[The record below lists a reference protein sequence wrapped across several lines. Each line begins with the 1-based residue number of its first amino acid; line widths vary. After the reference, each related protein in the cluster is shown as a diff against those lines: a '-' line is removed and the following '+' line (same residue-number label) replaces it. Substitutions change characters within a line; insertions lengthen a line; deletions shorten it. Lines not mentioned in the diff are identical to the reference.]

1 MTSILDRPGWSA
13 LTTRHA
19 DLAVGNSLARRFGPG
34 ISAFAGTLN
43 NEPESLEALA
53 ALARPGEPMIVA
65 QTGPIG
71 VPRGFRPATI
81 TPLVQMI
88 LERPI
93 EPIADPN
100 IVRLGW
106 PDAEE
111 MFALAT
117 LTKPGP
123 FTLKSQALGGFWG
136 IRDSGR
142 IVAMA
147 GERLKQPG
155 FVELS
160 GVCVHPDFRG
170 RGLARALSQFVSH
183 QIAAAGDT
191 PYLHTFSG
199 NAPAIS
205 LYESLGFRHRADL
218 TVVAIVPEE

>member
-1 MTSILDRPGWSA
+1 MTTILDRPGWTA
-13 LTTRHA
+13 LSTRHA
-19 DLAVGNSLARRFGPG
+19 DLAIGNGLARRFGPG
-34 ISAFAGTLN
+34 ISWFAGTPD
-43 NEPESLEALA
+43 NEPASLEALA
-53 ALARPGEPMIVA
+53 ALARPGEPMLVA

-71 VPRGFRPATI
+71 IPSGFRAATT

-93 EPIADPN
+93 EPTDNPN

-111 MFALAT
+111 MLALAT

-123 FTLKSQALGGFWG
+123 FTLKSQALGEFWA
-136 IRDSGR
+136 IRDNGR

-160 GVCVHPDFRG
+160 GVCVHPDYRG

-183 QIAAAGDT
+183 QIALAGDT

-199 NAPAIS
+199 NAPAIR
-205 LYESLGFRHRADL
+205 LCESLGFSHRADL
-218 TVVAIVPEE
+218 TVVTIVPDE